1 MRRPVRPVRSV
12 RPARYFLLHS
22 IARANT
28 TIAEV
33 NGKSISL
40 GHIIAAVSKLPK
52 EYDNLDTDYLLNGIL
67 DQIIKQEIMAQTL
80 DFNAPIVKA
89 TIENEIRSA
98 KAKYAVEEFMQDFP
112 TQAMLQTAYEK
123 ALSSLKNIEE
133 FNASHIL
140 LEDKESALEILKSL
154 ELGKEFSTLAQE
166 KSTGPSGSNGGQLGW
181 FGSGQMVPEFETA
194 VMVLEIGMVS
204 QPVQTQFGWHVIKLN
219 DRRLKPVPTLEEMK
233 PELIQQLSQERI
245 DEIVRSNT
253 EKATLKLFLDNI
265 ESSSIRN
272 LKLLQ

>member
-1 MRRPVRPVRSV
+1 MEQVP
-12 RPARYFLLHS
+12 
-22 IARANT
+22 
-28 TIAEV
+28 
-33 NGKSISL
+33 
-40 GHIIAAVSKLPK
+40 
-52 EYDNLDTDYLLNGIL
+52 
-67 DQIIKQEIMAQTL
+67 
-80 DFNAPIVKA
+80 
-89 TIENEIRSA
+89 
-98 KAKYAVEEFMQDFP
+98 
-112 TQAMLQTAYEK
+112 
-123 ALSSLKNIEE
+123 
-133 FNASHIL
+133 
-140 LEDKESALEILKSL
+140 SALEILKSL

-253 EKATLKLFLDNI
+253 EKATLKLFLDNV